1 MWATLSRGGPKA
13 APVPCLATERW
24 PVWSRPAWS
33 RSQANGQYHATG
45 SLCDDGWN
53 MRGGLLRSWSGL
65 LALVLLGA
73 CSNIIG
79 ISSYEIDPSLG
90 EGGKAATGGGSKG
103 GGPSHAGDATG
114 GGSIGGSVVT
124 PSGGKGGDSGGS
136 NGVAGEGDGGQAGA
150 PPSACNVK
158 ADCNDT
164 IDCTDD
170 TCNPDGTCTH
180 APDQTACTP
189 AAGNCA
195 VCTEGI
201 GCVETP
207 GKVEELLLDPGF
219 DLKSGDWIDLRDRL
233 PVSIV
238 TDATAHTPGNSVRL
252 GPVGNNATE
261 QGFTDLSQQ
270 ITIPKNAV
278 SLVAS
283 GYFKLTPGTVG
294 GLQRDANDDYA
305 TLTLFSLADATS
317 NFTRYVDY
325 NRWDGFDAPQTEW
338 KAFSYTTSK
347 KVLELVREQD
357 VTLDLLT
364 ETWDSRFLFDSLSLK
379 VTTCE

>member
-1 MWATLSRGGPKA
+1 MWVL
-13 APVPCLATERW
+13 
-24 PVWSRPAWS
+24 
-33 RSQANGQYHATG
+33 
-45 SLCDDGWN
+45 
-53 MRGGLLRSWSGL
+53 M
-65 LALVLLGA
+65 LLGA

-79 ISSYEIDPSLG
+79 ISSYEIDPSLGEG

-103 GGPSHAGDATG
+103 GGPSHAGDATSG
-114 GGSIGGSVVT
+114 GSSHAGDATGGESIGGSVVT
-124 PSGGKGGDSGGS
+124 PSGGKGGDSGGT
-136 NGVAGEGDGGQAGA
+136 NGVAGQADGGQAGA
-150 PPSACNVK
+150 PPSGCAVK

-164 IDCTDD
+164 IDCTVD

-195 VCTEGI
+195 VCTAGI

-207 GKVEELLLDPGF
+207 GKVAELLLDPGF
-219 DLKSGDWIDLRDRL
+219 DLKSGDWIDYRDGL

-238 TDATAHTPGNSVRL
+238 TDATAHTPGNSVRF
-252 GPVGNNATE
+252 GPTGNNATM
-261 QGFTDLSQQ
+261 QGFVNLSQQ

-283 GYFKLTPGTVG
+283 GYFKLTPGVVG
-294 GLQRDANDDYA
+294 GLQRDANEDYA
-305 TLTLFSLADATS
+305 TMTLFSLVDASS

-325 NRWDGFDAPQTEW
+325 NRWDGFDVPQAVW

-347 KVLELVREQD
+347 KVLELVRDQD
-357 VTLDLLT
+357 VTLDLLS